1 MTREEIDF
9 WPILH
14 AIPLV
19 GLDAG
24 AQFFGDDGPEEGRY
38 GVRGIVKNAFQV
50 NTRISNV
57 QRGIP
62 AWKAFTIEQVYCV
75 SNVVLVG
82 NVTLKVAGRASTQ
95 RVIEVERHAAA
106 LHLVQPFSLLS
117 ERLVV
122 NHTLEEMVKRSGVPL
137 NLDHSLCA
145 VGKLAAFFTKL
156 AAETREKNSDWHH
169 DPNRNARDRRI
180 NDVMT
185 LLQGLHDVVAT
196 VPLVVFGFAGRATIE
211 VL

>member
-82 NVTLKVAGRASTQ
+82 NVTLKVAGRA
-95 RVIEVERHAAA
+95 IAEVPAWGICK
-106 LHLVQPFSLLS
+106 LVQPFSLLS
-117 ERLVV
+117 EHLVID
-122 NHTLEEMVKRSGVPL
+122 HTLEKMVKRSGVPL
-137 NLDHSLCA
+137 NLDHSPCA

-156 AAETREKNSDWHH
+156 AAETREKNADWQR
-169 DPNRNARDRRI
+169 DPNRNARDRCV